1 MNIRSKIKNKIKKSL
16 FLPSLTFNYK
26 GSLKQKCLYY
36 RFAKIAQRN
45 GVIPFRV
52 DRVAADYVDGWYG
65 VTDMTGKEKMW
76 YISHGFNPNRKAWY
90 NVGPDNY
97 KSFMSDFEFY
107 RPSSYVNLPFNVW
120 FDNKLTTYYILSQFK
135 NYQPVHYCYLRKGH
149 LLPIDC
155 PHQIELSFA
164 ELLSMLKNGPIALKK
179 CVGGHGD
186 GFMKLHSDEG
196 HFFLNDAQVSE
207 SDLQKKI
214 ESLDG
219 YIVTEFVKPH
229 SAICEVIGDDNFAVM
244 RAMTVFDPQDGP
256 QIIGMMIR
264 FGTTKAGHTQA
275 GNDHFYMNV
284 NPKTGSVSDAVYFY
298 SDFSYERNH
307 IHPET
312 QRDLEDIVIPNI
324 DAICQVAL
332 NVSASL
338 SVTPYLVMDIIPA
351 ENGPKILEINS
362 HGQPF
367 IVDQFVRVK
376 ENKYFCKL
384 FKESFDL

>member
-36 RFAKIAQRN
+36 RFAKIALSN
-45 GVIPFRV
+45 GVVPFRV
-52 DRVAADYVDGWYG
+52 DRVAADYVVGWYG
-65 VTDMTGKEKMW
+65 VTDMSDKEKLW

-107 RPSSYVNLPFNVW
+107 RENSYVNLPFSAW
-120 FDNKLTTYYILSQFK
+120 FDNKLTTYYILGQFK
-135 NYQPVHYCYLRKGH
+135 DFQPIHYCYLKKGH
-149 LLPIDC
+149 LMPLDVRS
-155 PHQIELSFA
+155 QKEVSFSD
-164 ELLSMLKNGPIALKK
+164 LLSMLNDGPIALKK

-186 GFMKLHSDEG
+186 GFMKLQFDNG
-196 HFFLNDAQVSE
+196 QYYVNDRLITKE
-207 SDLQKKI
+207 NLEKKI
-214 ESLDG
+214 MSLDD

-312 QRDLEDIVIPNI
+312 HRDLEDIVIPHMDVI
-324 DAICQVAL
+324 SKVVLD
-332 NVSASL
+332 VSACL
-338 SVTPYLVMDIIPA
+338 SATPYLVMDIVPT

-376 ENKYFCKL
+376 KNKYFRKL
-384 FKESFDL
+384 FKESLDS